1 MRRSKTLARLRAGQ
15 PVRMAAVSHF
25 LPAAAKHAAHFGF
38 DCLWWDLEHRTM
50 SEREVQAFL
59 AFCHLFDIDCMVRSP
74 TLEKIK
80 LYRYFED
87 GAAGLMIPHCNTAER
102 AKQIVDAVKFPPIGD
117 RGLDGAGLD
126 SDFYI
131 QGGLEFTD
139 QANAETFIVV
149 QIETPE
155 AIENIDAIA
164 ATPGI
169 DVLFIGPGDLSLR
182 IRKNN
187 HRLTL
192 AEATDRVAEAAAKH
206 GKVWGIPVGSA
217 EQLREMTAK
226 GARFCNYGGD
236 FGAVMAMLEKH
247 SKEMT
252 ELFGN
257 PALPASSTMPKERS
271 ADL

>member
-1 MRRSKTLARLRAGQ
+1 MRRSKTLARLRANQ
-15 PVRMAAVSHF
+15 SVRMAAVSHF

-87 GAAGLMIPHCNTAER
+87 GAAGLMIPHVNTAER

-131 QGGLEFTD
+131 QGGPEFTD
-139 QANAETFIVV
+139 QANAETFVCV
-149 QIETPE
+149 QIETPQ
-155 AIENIDAIA
+155 AIENVESIA
-164 ATPGI
+164 AVEGV

-182 IRKNN
+182 IRKHNLK
-187 HRLTL
+187 LTL
-192 AEATDRVAEAAAKH
+192 AEAIDRVAAAAAKH
-206 GKVWGIPVGSA
+206 GKTWGMPVGSA
-217 EQLREMTAK
+217 EQLRDMTAK
-226 GARFCNYGGD
+226 GAKFCNYGGD

-257 PALPASSTMPKERS
+257 APLPGGPQLPKERN